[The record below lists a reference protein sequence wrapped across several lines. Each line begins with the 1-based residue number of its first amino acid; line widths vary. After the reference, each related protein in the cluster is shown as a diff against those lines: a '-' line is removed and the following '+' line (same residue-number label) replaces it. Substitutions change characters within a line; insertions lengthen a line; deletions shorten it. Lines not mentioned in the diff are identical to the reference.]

1 MAETVREK
9 ISRVNGRL
17 AGMLEDA
24 RRALR
29 GEANFGVENIQK
41 IREPLEEMAGVV
53 AESSKLRELQPDL
66 AGDLDLYKT
75 QLGELQTNLTKIRMM
90 LLARQA
96 SMEAGRAQLSAVSQW
111 ISAYRQTR

>member
-1 MAETVREK
+1 MGETVRQT

-17 AGMLEDA
+17 AGMLELA
-24 RRALR
+24 RGALR
-29 GEANFGVENIQK
+29 GEANFGVEDILKLRQ
-41 IREPLEEMAGVV
+41 PLDEMAGIV
-53 AESSKLRELQPDL
+53 AESAQLRSMQPEL

-96 SMEAGRAQLSAVSQW
+96 SMEAGRAQLSAVSHW
-111 ISAYRQTR
+111 INAYRQTR